1 MKNKTCKLCNTT
13 LSASLKIPAIWY
25 TYPKE
30 KGGVSLFQGGLLFQH
45 KRNQSEQT
53 NKLGSRHWMW
63 TGNGP
68 LTCPGLGPGACP
80 AEPQCLGWPPCSCLS
95 PRPRS
100 SPCRSYAL
108 RGSEDCSVRTATPLD
123 NCRPVHHAQPAGPT
137 HRRVPWQ
144 PSPSNTLPGGGQ
156 RSNPESAILHGG
168 RVGLYCDVAS

>member
-1 MKNKTCKLCNTT
+1 MV
-13 LSASLKIPAIWY
+13 
-25 TYPKE
+25 YPKK
-30 KGGVSLFQGGLLFQH
+30 KGGVSLFQGGLSFQH
-45 KRNQSEQT
+45 KRNQSEET

-108 RGSEDCSVRTATPLD
+108 RGSEDCSVRTATPPD

-137 HRRVPWQ
+137 HLAPPTEEFHGNHPLQILCLMEVKGQTQNLPFCMEEGWGCTVMWQ
-144 PSPSNTLPGGGQ
+144 VETIFTDPPL
-156 RSNPESAILHGG
+156 
-168 RVGLYCDVAS
+168 